1 MQLKKFGARDV
12 TSVTIYV
19 KPLICIALILTNK
32 AKPPLFQICERSRA
46 NLENTAKLTDTKA
59 LKLADIESTT
69 TKYAIH
75 SSVSAELSL

>member
-46 NLENTAKLTDTKA
+46 NLENTAKLTDT
-59 LKLADIESTT
+59 
-69 TKYAIH
+69 
-75 SSVSAELSL
+75 